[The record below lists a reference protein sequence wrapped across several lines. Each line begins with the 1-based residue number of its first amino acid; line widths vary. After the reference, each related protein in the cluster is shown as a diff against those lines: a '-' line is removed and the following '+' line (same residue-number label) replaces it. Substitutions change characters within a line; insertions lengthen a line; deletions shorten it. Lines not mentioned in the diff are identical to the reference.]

1 MTKNDVDYKKL
12 AKGMNINEDDIP
24 EDETEQPDDV
34 AEVEVIDYGNS
45 K

>member
-1 MTKNDVDYKKL
+1 MAEDYKTL
-12 AKGMNINEDDIP
+12 AEKMGIDPDDIP
-24 EDETEQPDDV
+24 EAETDQPEDV